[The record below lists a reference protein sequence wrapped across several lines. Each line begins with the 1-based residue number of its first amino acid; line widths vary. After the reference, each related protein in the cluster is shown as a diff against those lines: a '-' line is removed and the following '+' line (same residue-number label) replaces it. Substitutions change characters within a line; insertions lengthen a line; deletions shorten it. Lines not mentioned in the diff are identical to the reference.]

1 MSQRDWMEKD
11 YYAVLGVSP
20 TALESEIKKAY
31 RKLAQKHHPDSNPND
46 PKAEER
52 FKDISQAYEVL
63 KDKEKRKKYDELREM
78 LRSGY
83 SPFGS
88 GARRIRVEDL
98 RGFEDLFTDSGLE
111 DLIGSLFGDRG
122 QGGGRR
128 ARPQP
133 RKGADLETEVALS
146 FEDALNGTTVSLP
159 IVDPYTGRRRTI
171 RARIPAGVR
180 DGARIRLPG
189 KGSPGPSGG
198 APGDLFVRIS
208 VAPHPYFGR
217 RDRDV
222 TLKLP
227 LTFAEA
233 ALGANVEVPTP
244 EGRRLKLKIPAGTPS
259 GKTFRMRG
267 KGSPSSNG
275 AASDLL
281 VTVDVAVP
289 RKLSKESKELI
300 KKIGE
305 LEDESPRAHLK

>member
-20 TALESEIKKAY
+20 TALESEIKKVY

-52 FKDISQAYEVL
+52 FKEISQAYEVL

-122 QGGGRR
+122 RGV
-128 ARPQP
+128 RPQP
-133 RKGADLETEVALS
+133 RKGADLETEVTLS
-146 FEDALNGTTVSLP
+146 FEDALNGTTVSLT
-159 IVDPYTGRRRTI
+159 IVDPYTGQRRTI

-180 DGARIRLPG
+180 DGTRIRLAG
-189 KGSPGPSGG
+189 KGSPGATGG
-198 APGDLFVRIS
+198 PPGDLFVRVS
-208 VAPHPYFGR
+208 VARHPYFGR

-227 LTFAEA
+227 VTFAEA
-233 ALGANVEVPTP
+233 TLGANVEVPTP

-300 KKIGE
+300 KRLGD
-305 LEDESPRAHLK
+305 LEEESPRAHLKE

>member
-1 MSQRDWMEKD
+1 MEKD

-20 TALESEIKKAY
+20 TALDSEIKKAY

-52 FKDISQAYEVL
+52 FKEISQAYDVL

-78 LRSGY
+78 LRSVY

-98 RGFEDLFTDSGLE
+98 RGFEDLFTEGGLE
-111 DLIGSLFGDRG
+111 DLIGSLFGDQVRG
-122 QGGGRR
+122 
-128 ARPQP
+128 ARGFRTQP
-133 RKGADLETEVALS
+133 RRGADLETEVALS
-146 FEDALNGTTVSLP
+146 FDDALHGTTVALP
-159 IVDPYTGRRRTI
+159 ITDPYTGQQRTV

-180 DGARIRLPG
+180 DGQRIRLAG
-189 KGSPGPSGG
+189 KGSPGPGGG
-198 APGDLFVRIS
+198 APGDLFVRVS
-208 VAPHPYFGR
+208 VGRHPYFGR

-227 LTFAEA
+227 VTFAEA

-244 EGRRLKLKIPAGTPS
+244 DGRKVKLKIPAGTPS
-259 GKTFRMRG
+259 GKIFRMRG
-267 KGSPSSNG
+267 RGVASSNG

-289 RKLSKESKELI
+289 RKLSKESKDLV
-300 KKIGE
+300 KRLAE
-305 LEDESPRAHLK
+305 LEEESPRAHLK